1 MGRLIAGI
9 LLLTCLAAR
18 GGQADVRYPAN
29 PVVTP
34 TAVFA
39 SHDGVVRFDRDG
51 GAAIWRSLAG
61 EQTFEPVPVGE
72 RLLVG
77 TSAGLVA
84 LDAVSGDPVW
94 RRFAGT
100 SVFSPTVAGEVAYVA
115 GRDGSLRALDIAT
128 GEVRWQRRFTGWVY
142 PPALHGGVLVTGGQA
157 AELVGLDPQ
166 SGEERWRRSLGQELV
181 YRPVAGR
188 HGVFVTTFAGILW
201 AIDPADGEV
210 RWLHRDDVVSDSPS
224 VVGDELYLPRFDGLV
239 QGFDQASGEGI
250 GRYRL
255 GSDALMPVSTDEGYV
270 VASDGAGRVAVLKR
284 QGLVPTSKV
293 ELSPAPSLPP
303 RLCAGHLLWVTE
315 PGPRLESRPLSV
327 PNHDE
332 MSEVGE
338 TARCR

>member
-18 GGQADVRYPAN
+18 GDQADVRYPAN
-29 PVVTP
+29 PVVTS

-39 SHDGVVRFDRDG
+39 SQDGVVRFDRDG
-51 GAAIWRSLAG
+51 GAAVWRSLAG

-84 LDAVSGDPVW
+84 LDADSGDPVW

-100 SVFSPTVAGEVAYVA
+100 SVFSPTVVGERAYVA
-115 GRDGSLRALDIAT
+115 GRDGSLRALDIAS

-142 PPALHGGVLVTGGQA
+142 PPALLDGVLVTGGQA
-157 AELVGLDPQ
+157 AELVGLDPD
-166 SGEERWRRSLGQELV
+166 SGEERWRRPLGQELV

-188 HGVFVTTFAGILW
+188 QAVFVTTFAGMVW

-210 RWLHRDDVVSDSPS
+210 RWLHRDAVVSGSPT
-224 VVGDELYLPRFDGLV
+224 VAGDGLYVPRFDGLL
-239 QGFDQASGEGI
+239 QAFDPASGTLT
-250 GRYRL
+250 GRHRL
-255 GSDALMPVSTDEGYV
+255 GSDRLMPVHVCDGYV
-270 VASDGAGRVAVLKR
+270 VASDTAGRLAVLEH
-284 QGLVPTSKV
+284 QGLDTAW
-293 ELSPAPSLPP
+293 ELALSPASPLPP
-303 RLCAGHLLWVTE
+303 RLSAGRVLWVSE
-315 PGPRLESRPLSV
+315 PGPRLESRRLPE
-327 PNHDE
+327 PIH
-332 MSEVGE
+332 GE